1 MAGSWAGR
9 PGFHGLWPSRAVTYS
24 PPLRGLRWRIV
35 AGLTGDIARRDPDDY
50 CWFIGRA
57 DDVIESAA

>member
-1 MAGSWAGR
+1 M
-9 PGFHGLWPSRAVTYS
+9 
-24 PPLRGLRWRIV
+24 RGLRWRIV
-35 AGLTGDIARRDPDDY
+35 AGLTGDIARRDPDGY